1 MFSKRTALRFFLAIK
16 QKVTKARFDARSDT
30 LDNKRGTIM
39 TDYSVTLPSY
49 TVGANS
55 YSKISEI
62 CPPGRAALIGG
73 KKALAA
79 AEAKIRANLGDG
91 ITAGDAIWYGG
102 EASEENISA
111 LMKNEQVKD
120 CDMIFAVGGGKAL
133 DTCKALA
140 YKLGLP
146 VYSFPT
152 IASTCAATTAVS
164 ILYHPD
170 GSFSKPFFLPA
181 PPKHA
186 FIDTAIIATSPEK
199 YLWAGM
205 GDTLAK
211 FYESRMSSEGEVL
224 EHYHELGCTVS
235 RMCVDP
241 VLRWGEA
248 ALEQNRARAASYEL
262 EQVILAVTVTTG
274 IASILLTNEHII
286 DYNTGLAHAVFY
298 ALTVYPEIEK
308 NHLHGEVVAFG
319 ILLLLLTEGRTDEF
333 DRLYSFMKSV
343 ALPTAPEDIGLTFED
358 ALGVSAKVAS
368 MPDVDHNPF
377 VVTEAMIADAL
388 HKLKEYN
395 KSH

>member
-1 MFSKRTALRFFLAIK
+1 
-16 QKVTKARFDARSDT
+16 
-30 LDNKRGTIM
+30 M

-55 YSKISEI
+55 YSKIPEV
-62 CPPGRAALIGG
+62 CPPGRAVIIGG
-73 KKALAA
+73 KNALAA
-79 AEAKIRANLGDG
+79 AEAKIRSNLGNG
-91 ITAGDAIWYGG
+91 ITVDAAVWYGG
-102 EASEENISA
+102 EASEENIAA
-111 LMKNEQVKD
+111 LSENKHVKS

-140 YKLGLP
+140 HRLGKP
-146 VYSFPT
+146 IYSFPT

-170 GSFSKPFFLPA
+170 GSFSKPYFLPA
-181 PPKHA
+181 PPRHA
-186 FIDTAIIATSPEK
+186 FIDTSIIAASPEK

-211 FYESRMSSEGEVL
+211 FYESRMSSEVEIL

-248 ALEQNRARAASYEL
+248 AMKQNRDGNAGYEL
-262 EQVILAVTVTTG
+262 EQVILSVIVTTG

-298 ALTVYPEIEK
+298 ALTVYPQIEK
-308 NHLHGEVVAFG
+308 YHLHGEVVAFG
-319 ILLLLLTEGRTDEF
+319 ILLLLLVEGKDDEF
-333 DRLYSFMKSV
+333 SELYAFMKSV
-343 ALPTAPEDIGLTFED
+343 KLPTAPEDIGLSFDE
-358 ALGVSAKVAS
+358 AVGAAKKVAL
-368 MPDVDHNPF
+368 MPDIHHNPF
-377 VVTEAMIADAL
+377 VVTAEMITDAL
-388 HKLKEYN
+388 HKLREYN
-395 KSH
+395 IRH